1 VPGSIAIHRCPRP
14 HEQPHVR
21 LLRRNLS
28 IRIQLLALF
37 GLLLAT
43 GATVLIL
50 DEVSLRE
57 DITRFNSLRD
67 ESLTG
72 LRLAKSISDAYGLDI
87 VDTTFRVR
95 NYLMGWDQGVSVVDT
110 AQSDIKRDWESLIA
124 SNLSP
129 EQRALTDEVAKARVN
144 ADNAATKLRSILK
157 AQDIAALGK
166 FADTELYPAMDPVT
180 TRLQFLADVKMLD
193 ADRSVRE
200 HLMRASQLGWW
211 RIGLSLA
218 ALIFVVV
225 VGRDIL
231 RNVYKGVEGLV
242 HLARHARDPAF
253 VAPRNLDADG
263 ELGQIH
269 TALLAMR
276 QDLLNYEDNLIRSEA
291 RAQAANRAK
300 STFLASMSHEIRT
313 PMVGVTGM
321 LELLAH
327 TRLDADQRQQIEIV
341 QNSARSL
348 LQIIGDI
355 LDFSKIEAGKLEIN
369 PLPVD
374 LRLFVRDCIHNFL
387 AMASAKGLALDC
399 SIDERVGAAHLA
411 DPLRLRQILGNFLSN
426 AVKFSERGNVQVR
439 LERLAV
445 QEQRELLAL
454 RVIDTG
460 IGISE
465 EDQGRL
471 FQPFAQASDGGA
483 RFQDSTGLGLSIS
496 RRLAELMGGEITL
509 ESRLGV
515 GTTLSLILR
524 LPLADPALIKHAAAT
539 APAMRAAP
547 SIAEAEREG
556 SLILLADDHPTNRAV
571 IKRQINQLGYA
582 CESAMDGD
590 AALQLWKSGRFGL
603 LLTDLHMP
611 RRDGYALAIAVREH
625 ERQQGHSHT
634 PIIALSATISAE
646 GVERSRASGIDDFI
660 AKPATLAVL
669 ANALQRYLPVQGFTA
684 DMVSAPAAA
693 SSTLD
698 RELLADFLRS
708 THEDL
713 AALAA
718 AFARRDATAIAHEAH
733 RIRGASLL
741 VEADALAACAARI
754 ETAARANDL
763 APIQAGIIELEA
775 EVNAFATANR

>member
-1 VPGSIAIHRCPRP
+1 
-14 HEQPHVR
+14 
-21 LLRRNLS
+21 LRRSLS

-95 NYLMGWDQGVSVVDT
+95 NNLMGWDQGVAVVDT

-144 ADNAATKLRSILK
+144 ADNAASKLRSILK
-157 AQDIAALGK
+157 TQDIAALGK

-200 HLMRASQLGWW
+200 HLTRASELGWW

-253 VAPRNLDADG
+253 VAPRNLDPEG

-327 TRLDADQRQQIEIV
+327 TKLDADQRQQIEIV

-369 PLPVD
+369 PVPVD

-411 DPLRLRQILGNFLSN
+411 DPLRMRQILGNFLSN

-524 LPLADPALIKHAAAT
+524 LPLADPALLKHAGSAA

-625 ERQQGHSHT
+625 ERQLGRAHI

-684 DMVSAPAAA
+684 AAAPAAA
-693 SSTLD
+693 GAALD
-698 RELLADFLRS
+698 RELLADFMRS
-708 THEDL
+708 TREDL
-713 AALAA
+713 AALAS
-718 AFARRDATAIAHEAH
+718 AFARKDTAAIAHEAH
-733 RIRGASLL
+733 RIKGASLL
-741 VEADALAACAARI
+741 VEADALAACAGRI
-754 ETAARANDL
+754 EAAARTNDL
-763 APIQAGIIELEA
+763 ASLQVSIVELEA
-775 EVNAFATANR
+775 EVNVFATANG

>member
-1 VPGSIAIHRCPRP
+1 
-14 HEQPHVR
+14 VR
-21 LLRRNLS
+21 LFRRTLS

-37 GLLLAT
+37 GLLLLT
-43 GATVLIL
+43 GATVLLL
-50 DEVSLRE
+50 DEFSLRE
-57 DITRFNSLRD
+57 DINRFNSLRD

-95 NYLMGWDQGVSVVDT
+95 NNLMGWDQGVSVVDT
-110 AQSDIKRDWESLIA
+110 ALSDIKRDWDSLIA

-129 EQRALTDEVAKARVN
+129 EQRTLTDEVAKARIN
-144 ADNAATKLRSILK
+144 ADSAATKLRSLLK
-157 AQDIAALGK
+157 AQDIVALGR

-193 ADRSVRE
+193 ADRNVRE
-200 HLMRASQLGWW
+200 HLARARELGWW

-218 ALIFVVV
+218 ALLFVVV

-253 VAPRNLDADG
+253 AAPRKFDPEG

-276 QDLLNYEDNLIRSEA
+276 QDLLNYEDSLIKSEA

-300 STFLASMSHEIRT
+300 SSFLASMSHEIRT

-341 QNSARSL
+341 QSSARSL
-348 LQIIGDI
+348 LQIIGDV

-369 PLPVD
+369 PVPVD
-374 LRLFVRDCIHNFL
+374 LRVFVLDCTHNFL

-411 DPLRLRQILGNFLSN
+411 DPLRMRQILGNFLSN
-426 AVKFSERGNVQVR
+426 AIKFTEHGQVQVR

-454 RVIDTG
+454 RVRDTG
-460 IGISE
+460 IGVSAD
-465 EDQGRL
+465 DQGRL

-483 RFQDSTGLGLSIS
+483 RYQDSTGLGLSIC

-509 ESRLGV
+509 ESQLGV
-515 GTTLSLILR
+515 GTLLSLILR
-524 LPLADPALIKHAAAT
+524 LPSADPALVRGSV
-539 APAMRAAP
+539 APAPVTRRAP
-547 SIAEAEREG
+547 SVPEAEREG

-582 CESAMDGD
+582 CECAGDGD
-590 AALQLWKSGRFGL
+590 AALQMWKSGRFAL

-611 RRDGYALAIAVREH
+611 RRDGYALASAVREE
-625 ERQQGHSHT
+625 ERRSRRVHT

-646 GVERSRASGIDDFI
+646 GVERSRAAGIDDFL
-660 AKPATLAVL
+660 AKPAPLAVL
-669 ANALQRYLPVQGFTA
+669 ATALQRYLPLPDNGA
-684 DMVSAPAAA
+684 GAAPAPV
-693 SSTLD
+693 SPLPD
-698 RELLADFLRS
+698 QELLADFLRS

-713 AALAA
+713 AALSE
-718 AFARRDATAIAHEAH
+718 AFAKGDATAIAHEAH
-733 RIRGASLL
+733 RIRGASGL
-741 VEADALAACAARI
+741 VEAAALAACAGRI
-754 ETAARANDL
+754 EAAANANDL
-763 APIQAGIIELEA
+763 DQLKAKIAELEV
-775 EVNAFATANR
+775 EVSRFAAANGV

>member
-1 VPGSIAIHRCPRP
+1 M
-14 HEQPHVR
+14 R
-21 LLRRNLS
+21 LLRRALS
-28 IRIQLLALF
+28 IRVQLLALF
-37 GLLLAT
+37 GLLLFT
-43 GATVLIL
+43 GATVLVL

-57 DITRFNSLRD
+57 DIARFNSLRD

-95 NYLMGWDQGVSVVDT
+95 NYLMGWDQGVLVVDT
-110 AQSDIKRDWESLIA
+110 AQSDIKRDWESLLA

-129 EQRALTDEVAKARVN
+129 EQRALTDEVAKARVI
-144 ADNAATKLRSILK
+144 ADRAAEKLRSILK
-157 AQDIAALGK
+157 AQDIVALGK

-200 HLMRASQLGWW
+200 HLARASQLGWW
-211 RIGLSLA
+211 RIGLSFA
-218 ALIFVVV
+218 ALLFVFV

-253 VAPRNLDADG
+253 VAPRNLDPDG

-291 RAQAANRAK
+291 RAQSANRAK
-300 STFLASMSHEIRT
+300 SAFLASMSHEIRT

-327 TRLDADQRQQIEIV
+327 TKLDADQRQQIEIV
-341 QNSARSL
+341 QNSARNL
-348 LQIIGDI
+348 LQIIGDV

-369 PLPVD
+369 PVPVD
-374 LRLFVRDCIHNFL
+374 LRGFVRDCIHNFL
-387 AMASAKGLALDC
+387 AMASAKDLALDC

-426 AVKFSERGNVQVR
+426 AIKFTERGHVLVR

-454 RVIDTG
+454 RVTDTG

-465 EDQGRL
+465 QDQGRL
-471 FQPFAQASDGGA
+471 FQPFAQTSDGAA
-483 RFQDSTGLGLSIS
+483 RYQDSTGLGLSIC

-509 ESRLGV
+509 ESQLGI
-515 GTTLSLILR
+515 GTTLTLTLR
-524 LPLADPALIKHAAAT
+524 LAPADPALIKHDAAAVKT
-539 APAMRAAP
+539 VARVAP
-547 SIAEAEREG
+547 SIAEAELEG

-582 CESAMDGD
+582 CECAIDGD
-590 AALQLWKSGRFGL
+590 AALQLWKSGRFAL
-603 LLTDLHMP
+603 VLTDLHMP
-611 RRDGYALAIAVREH
+611 RRDGYALAVAIRED
-625 ERQQGHSHT
+625 EQRNTRKHT

-646 GVERSRASGIDDFI
+646 GVERSRAAGIDDFL
-660 AKPATLAVL
+660 AKPAPLAVL
-669 ANALQRYLPVQGFTA
+669 ANALQRYLPLHGLIAATTL
-684 DMVSAPAAA
+684 APA
-693 SSTLD
+693 SPTLD
-698 RELLADFLRS
+698 RELVADFLRS

-713 AALAA
+713 AALSAA
-718 AFARRDATAIAHEAH
+718 LARNDTTAIAHEAH
-733 RIRGASLL
+733 RIRGASGL
-741 VEADALAACAARI
+741 VEATVLAACAGRI
-754 ETAARANDL
+754 EAAARVNDL
-763 APIQAGIIELEA
+763 AQIKMGIAELSA
-775 EVNAFATANR
+775 EVGRFAAANNS

>member
-1 VPGSIAIHRCPRP
+1 
-14 HEQPHVR
+14 VR
-21 LLRRNLS
+21 QLRRTLS
-28 IRIQLLALF
+28 IRVQLLALF
-37 GLLLAT
+37 GLLLLT
-43 GATVLIL
+43 GATVLVL

-57 DITRFNSLRD
+57 DIARFNSLRD

-95 NYLMGWDQGVSVVDT
+95 NYLMGWDQGVAVVDT

-129 EQRALTDEVAKARVN
+129 EQRALTDEVAKARVS

-200 HLMRASQLGWW
+200 HLTRASELGWW
-211 RIGLSLA
+211 RIGLSFA

-253 VAPRNLDADG
+253 VAPHNLDPDG

-327 TRLDADQRQQIEIV
+327 TKLDADQRQQIEIV

-369 PLPVD
+369 PVPVD
-374 LRLFVRDCIHNFL
+374 LRLFMRDCIHNFL

-411 DPLRLRQILGNFLSN
+411 DPLRMRQILGNFLSN
-426 AVKFSERGNVQVR
+426 AVKFSERGHVQVR

-483 RFQDSTGLGLSIS
+483 RFQDSTGLGLSIC
-496 RRLAELMGGEITL
+496 RRLAELMSGEITL

-524 LPLADPALIKHAAAT
+524 LPLADPALLKSAGTAA
-539 APAMRAAP
+539 APAMRTAP

-556 SLILLADDHPTNRAV
+556 SLILLVDDHPTNRAV

-582 CESAMDGD
+582 CECAIDGD
-590 AALQLWKSGRFGL
+590 AALQLWKNRRFAL

-625 ERQQGHSHT
+625 EQQQGRQRT

-669 ANALQRYLPVQGFTA
+669 ANALQRYLPLQGFTA
-684 DMVSAPAAA
+684 STAPAAA
-693 SSTLD
+693 AATLD

-708 THEDL
+708 TREDL
-713 AALAA
+713 AALTS
-718 AFARRDATAIAHEAH
+718 AFARKDTAAIAHEAH

-741 VEADALAACAARI
+741 VEADALAACAGRI

-763 APIQAGIIELEA
+763 APVQAGINELA
-775 EVNAFATANR
+775 AQVSRFAAANAA